1 MPGIAELRVPCKV
14 KVQALSSPV
23 KVGVE
28 GRRDHTPSEA
38 GSDLESRVAYNI
50 SLIHV

>member
-14 KVQALSSPV
+14 KVQALSLPV

-28 GRRDHTPSEA
+28 GSAITLLA
-38 GSDLESRVAYNI
+38 KLVQI
-50 SLIHV
+50 